1 MAIIT
6 KWQDTNMVSSHLI
19 KLNSLDWK
27 EQKMHI
33 SCNLSKVSLLAV
45 FVLLCEA
52 VHCLLRATSSP
63 VLFPVASLTTDV
75 IRPMSSKPLPL
86 IQLLPASSQ

>member
-1 MAIIT
+1 
-6 KWQDTNMVSSHLI
+6 
-19 KLNSLDWK
+19 
-27 EQKMHI
+27 
-33 SCNLSKVSLLAV
+33 
-45 FVLLCEA
+45 
-52 VHCLLRATSSP
+52 LLRATSSP